1 MEMEIT
7 IRSCAIL
14 IHNYVLTVLVILLDY
29 AIMSFMHTVEV
40 ERSIPHKF

>member
-1 MEMEIT
+1 MEMVIT
-7 IRSCAIL
+7 IRTWAVL

-40 ERSIPHKF
+40 E